1 MDYHISNYTVS
12 VKSLLPFAL
21 FIGALSF
28 TSPSNAAPREINR
41 TITPSV
47 YVAPGEH
54 VAYYVRYYYNRP
66 YYSPY
71 YRTYYRPYYRPYYY
85 RPYYRP
91 YYYNRYYYRW

>member
-1 MDYHISNYTVS
+1 MDYHISNYSVS
-12 VKSLLPFAL
+12 VKSLLLFAL
-21 FIGALSF
+21 FVGALSF
-28 TSPSNAAPREINR
+28 ASPTNAAPREINR

-47 YVAPGEH
+47 YVAPAEQ
-54 VAYYVRYYYNRP
+54 VAYYVRYYNYN
-66 YYSPY
+66 PY